1 MARASAV
8 THRVRLKDGQ
18 STALISFEG
27 TFVRAET
34 RHRLKEDR
42 FSLAT
47 IGAAEATVHWSE
59 EHKSKL
65 VIAGVALIVV
75 LLAAFGSWYYL
86 NQQDQKAS
94 LQLNQAVRT
103 LDTPIQPAGTPAPA
117 DVVTFTSAKDRT
129 TEAHKQF
136 QAILDQ
142 YPHTRTAEFAHYFL
156 GLTSYQLGDN
166 AAAERDLKSVAST
179 RNEDLAALAKL
190 ALASVY
196 GNTNRTK
203 DAIDLYNQLMAKPTR
218 SVGKT
223 TAQMELAEMY
233 VSTQQPLEAKRI
245 YEQLQKENPASEV
258 AQFATQKL
266 QTLK

>member
-1 MARASAV
+1 
-8 THRVRLKDGQ
+8 
-18 STALISFEG
+18 
-27 TFVRAET
+27 VRAET

-65 VIAGVALIVV
+65 IIGGLVLVVV
-75 LLAAFGSWYYL
+75 LVAAFGSWYYL

-103 LDTPIQPAGTPAPA
+103 LDTPLVPAGTPAPA
-117 DVVTFTSAKDRT
+117 GVATFTSAKDRT

-179 RNEDLAALAKL
+179 RTEDLAALAKL

-203 DAIDLYNQLMAKPTR
+203 DAIDLYNQLIAKPTR

-233 VSTQQPLEAKRI
+233 VSTQQPAEAKRI

-258 AQFATQKL
+258 AQFAAQKL